1 VNRRPLAALISAAA
15 GAIGVLVVVDVARE
29 VQLGIADA
37 SSWFTAAASFVAS
50 ASAVAVGHWP
60 ERRRM
65 GLLILF
71 WSRDPNSR

>member
-1 VNRRPLAALISAAA
+1 VNRRPSAALIPAAA

-37 SSWFTAAASFVAS
+37 SSWFTAAASFVAL

-71 WSRDPNSR
+71 LSRDPNSR